1 MVMPAPTLSADGTT
15 AAYWVV
21 EELPTQTNS
30 HLFVVNL
37 RTGASR
43 EVALGLGF
51 DTGYIALSPD
61 GGRIAYVFESQ
72 GYWSDLHQTLQ
83 LPGY

>member
-15 AAYWVV
+15 AAYWLV
-21 EELPTQTNS
+21 EELPTQTLS
-30 HLFVVNL
+30 HLFVVNR

-72 GYWSDLHQTLQ
+72 GYWSDLH
-83 LPGY
+83 